1 MTRQQQILEFYS
13 CPAAMTSGGEYAAL
27 FEALPGD
34 VTALAH
40 VAQGLLLHE
49 HLATHAYG
57 VTLLDERRSEVH
69 IRPVA
74 QMLARLLSQDDQP
87 LSTARPVEGRLIGNC
102 RHFSVLMAAMLR
114 AKGVPAR
121 ARCGF
126 GAYFEPGHFVDHWVC
141 EYWQAPAARWV
152 RVDAQIDEVQQALF
166 NIDFNLFD

>member
-87 LSTARPVEGRLIGNC
+87 LSTARPVEARLIGNC

-121 ARCGF
+121 PGAVSALILSLATLWTIGSANIGRPQQPAGF
-126 GAYFEPGHFVDHWVC
+126 ASMLRSTKYNKP
-141 EYWQAPAARWV
+141 Y
-152 RVDAQIDEVQQALF
+152 
-166 NIDFNLFD
+166 